1 MRRLALLGLLIA
13 GCSTAGPSSKKTP
26 SPTVYVVVWF
36 DTEDYLLRADDD
48 AILRNATFF
57 TNEGLRATFKV
68 VGEKARVLEQR
79 KRTDVLAALGKH
91 EIGFHSNF
99 HSVHPTPAQYLSA
112 LGWDEGVAE
121 FERKEGPGEE
131 DLRRIFGVNPTCYG
145 QPGSSWGPQAFGAMR
160 KWGMKAYLDTG
171 SHVGL
176 DGRPHYYCG
185 LFTMYQLTH
194 TLRTGLGGDKD
205 LEIAKEKF
213 RKSHEKLMQEGGG
226 LVSIFYHPCEFVHRE
241 FWDSIFKNG
250 VNPPR
255 EQWTPPPQKTPEES
269 KVAYETFE
277 AWIRYIKSFPHV
289 KFITA
294 GEAAAVYHD
303 AAVGRLFDTRELRA
317 IAAAVGDDVTFQR
330 HADYALTAAE
340 ILLVLNMAAV
350 QSAEHPI
357 PVPTFLAPPLG
368 PTEPAPPLAGPVT
381 VSWSQFSRTTR
392 DVHDYLSDHGRVP
405 STVWLGS
412 IGVPPEAYLAAL
424 ARVLPQM
431 LDRTSSE
438 TVEIRPA
445 KLGCARYV
453 ADDSPR
459 IFGWLFPEGFHAPA
473 MMELARR
480 QSWTVKPAILDPS
493 RSE

>member
-1 MRRLALLGLLIA
+1 MRLAVLGLLLIA
-13 GCSTAGPSSKKTP
+13 GCSTAAPAPKKTP

-36 DTEDYLLRADDD
+36 DTEDYLLLADDD

-57 TNEGLRATFKV
+57 TDEGLRATFKV

-79 KRTDVLAALGKH
+79 KRTDVIAALKKH
-91 EIGFHSNF
+91 EIGYHSNF
-99 HSVHPTPAQYLSA
+99 HSVHPTPAQYMSA

-121 FERKEGPGEE
+121 FERKEGPGWE
-131 DLRRIFGVNPTCYG
+131 DVRRIFGMTPSCYG

-176 DGRPHYYCG
+176 DSKPHYYCG
-185 LFTMYQLTH
+185 LLTMYKLTH

-205 LEIAKEKF
+205 LEVAKEKF
-213 RKSHEKLMQEGGG
+213 RKSHEQLLKEGGG
-226 LVSIFYHPCEFVHRE
+226 LVSVFYHPCEFVHKQ
-241 FWDSIFKNG
+241 FWDAIFKNG

-277 AWIRYIKSFPHV
+277 AWIRYIKSFPNV

-294 GEAAAVYHD
+294 GEAADVYHD
-303 AAVGRLFDTRELRA
+303 QAFGRVFNPTELSS

-330 HADYALTAAE
+330 HGDVALTAAE
-340 ILLVLNMAAV
+340 VLQVLSRTAEQGDNI
-350 QSAEHPI
+350 SAM
-357 PVPTFLAPPLG
+357 VLTPPLG
-368 PTEPAPPLAGPVT
+368 PTEPAPAMTAPVT
-381 VSWSQFSRTTR
+381 VSWSQFHRTIR
-392 DVHDYLSDHGRVP
+392 DVNAYLRNHGKVP

-412 IGVPPEAYLAAL
+412 VGVPPEAYLAAL
-424 ARVLPQM
+424 ARTFTKIMAAAPP
-431 LDRTSSE
+431 E

-445 KLGCARYV
+445 KLGCAKYV
-453 ADDSPR
+453 ADDSPK

-480 QSWTVKPAILDPS
+480 QSWTVKPAILDLT
-493 RSE
+493 R

>member
-1 MRRLALLGLLIA
+1 MRPLAWIGLLLAA
-13 GCSTAGPSSKKTP
+13 GCASSAPAPKKAP
-26 SPTVYVVVWF
+26 APPTVYVVVWF
-36 DTEDYLLRADDD
+36 DTEDYLLLADDD

-57 TNEGLRATFKV
+57 TDEGLRATFKV

-79 KRTDVLAALGKH
+79 KRTDVIAAMKKH

-121 FERKEGPGEE
+121 FERKEGPGWA
-131 DLRRIFGVNPTCYG
+131 DVRRIFGANPSCYG

-176 DGRPHYYCG
+176 DSKPHYYCG
-185 LFTMYQLTH
+185 LLTMYKLTH

-205 LEIAKEKF
+205 LEVAKEKF
-213 RKSHEKLMQEGGG
+213 KKSHESLLKEGGG
-226 LVSIFYHPCEFVHRE
+226 LVSVFYHPCEFVHKQ

-277 AWIRYIKSFPHV
+277 AWIRYIKSFPNV

-294 GEAAAVYHD
+294 GEAADLYRD
-303 AAVGRLFDTRELRA
+303 QAVGRKFDPRELRS
-317 IAAAVGDDVTFQR
+317 IAEAVGDEVTFQR
-330 HADYALTAAE
+330 QGEVALTAAE
-340 ILLVLNMAAV
+340 ILLLLNM
-350 QSAEHPI
+350 SAESGGPG
-357 PVPTFLAPPLG
+357 VYNSSPLG
-368 PTEPAPPLAGPVT
+368 PTEPPPVLAAPVT
-381 VSWSQFSRTTR
+381 VSWSQFSRTIH
-392 DVHDYLSDHGRVP
+392 DVNAYLRNHGKVP

-412 IGVPPEAYLAAL
+412 VGVP
-424 ARVLPQM
+424 
-431 LDRTSSE
+431 
-438 TVEIRPA
+438 
-445 KLGCARYV
+445 
-453 ADDSPR
+453 
-459 IFGWLFPEGFHAPA
+459 
-473 MMELARR
+473 
-480 QSWTVKPAILDPS
+480 
-493 RSE
+493 

>member
-1 MRRLALLGLLIA
+1 MRRFALLGLLIA
-13 GCSTAGPSSKKTP
+13 GCSTAAAPVAKAP

-57 TNEGLRATFKV
+57 TDEGLRATFKV

-79 KRTDVLAALGKH
+79 KRTDVIAALKKH

-112 LGWDEGVAE
+112 LGWDEGIAE
-121 FERKEGPGEE
+121 FERKEGPGWE
-131 DLRRIFGVNPTCYG
+131 DVRRIFGQNPSCYG

-171 SHVGL
+171 SHVAL
-176 DGRPHYYCG
+176 EGRPHYYCG
-185 LFTMYQLTH
+185 LLTMYRLTH

-205 LEIAKEKF
+205 LEVAKEKF
-213 RKSHEKLMQEGGG
+213 KKSHEQLLQEGGG
-226 LVSIFYHPCEFVHRE
+226 LVSVFYHPCEFVHKQ

-277 AWIRYIKSFPHV
+277 AWIRYIKSFPNV

-294 GEAAAVYHD
+294 GEAAEVYRD
-303 AAVGRLFDTRELRA
+303 QTLGRVFPPRELSS
-317 IAAAVGDDVTFQR
+317 IAAAVGDEVTFQR
-330 HADYALTAAE
+330 HGTLALTAAE
-340 ILLVLNMAAV
+340 VLVLLNG
-350 QSAEHPI
+350 SAEFAQAGGPGRF
-357 PVPTFLAPPLG
+357 TSPPLG
-368 PTEPAPPLAGPVT
+368 PTEPPPALTAPVT
-381 VSWSQFSRTTR
+381 VTWSQFGRTIH
-392 DVHDYLSDHGRVP
+392 DVNAYVDRHGKVP

-412 IGVPPEAYLAAL
+412 VGVPPEAYLAAL
-424 ARVLPQM
+424 ARNFDPILSGRPP
-431 LDRTSSE
+431 E

-445 KLGCARYV
+445 KLGCAKYV
-453 ADDSPR
+453 ADDSPK

-480 QSWTVKPAILDPS
+480 QSWTVKPAVLDVS
-493 RSE
+493 R

>member
-1 MRRLALLGLLIA
+1 MRRLALFGLLLA
-13 GCSTAGPSSKKTP
+13 SCSTVASTSAKAPA
-26 SPTVYVVVWF
+26 PTVYVVVWF

-57 TNEGLRATFKV
+57 SDEGLKATFKV

-79 KRTDVLAALGKH
+79 KRTDVIAALKKH

-121 FERKEGPGEE
+121 FERKEGPGLE
-131 DLRRIFGVNPTCYG
+131 DVRRIFGVNPTCYG

-171 SHVGL
+171 SHIALEGK
-176 DGRPHYYCG
+176 PHYYCG
-185 LFTMYQLTH
+185 LLTMYRLTH
-194 TLRTGLGGDKD
+194 TLRTGLGGEKD

-213 RKSHEKLMQEGGG
+213 RKSHEQLLKEDGG
-226 LVSIFYHPCEFVHRE
+226 LVSVFYHPCEFVHKQ
-241 FWDSIFKNG
+241 FWDAIFKNG

-255 EQWTPPPQKTPEES
+255 EEWTPPPQKTPEES

-277 AWIRYIKSFPHV
+277 AWIRYIKSFPNV

-294 GEAAAVYHD
+294 SEAAAVYHD
-303 AAVGRLFDTRELRA
+303 QALNHAFQPRELSSIAGA
-317 IAAAVGDDVTFQR
+317 IGDEVTFQR
-330 HADYALTAAE
+330 QADLALTAAE
-340 ILLVLNMAAV
+340 VLLLLNKAAESE
-350 QSAEHPI
+350 SAA
-357 PVPTFLAPPLG
+357 FSSAPLG
-368 PTEPAPPLAGPVT
+368 PTEPAPALAAPVT
-381 VSWSQFSRTTR
+381 VSGSQFRRTIH
-392 DVHDYLSDHGRVP
+392 DVNAYLQSHGKVP

-412 IGVPPEAYLAAL
+412 LGVPPEAYLAAL
-424 ARVLPQM
+424 ARNFDPILKGHPP
-431 LDRTSSE
+431 E
-438 TVEIRPA
+438 TVEIRPT
-445 KLGCARYV
+445 KLGCAKYV
-453 ADDSPR
+453 ADDSPK

-480 QSWTVKPAILDPS
+480 QSWTVKPAILDVT
-493 RSE
+493 R